1 MGSTFNFQTVD
12 TGLNLGTYN
21 GGYTSVNGS
30 SARTRN
36 ASSVNI
42 SRVSRDLSAGYSQN
56 IDIIQKYLQNGDIA
70 QAMQIYE
77 QMSEEAKVTAQ
88 NYGYTLTD
96 SQISSMVDNA
106 YGNRTG
112 SSFVQ
117 AATQDAKS
125 PFVAGLL
132 QGIPLVGLFAQSYS
146 DAEALSKVT
155 GIETR
160 GVDKAA
166 EYAGSALSG
175 AAVGAVIGQF
185 AIPIPGVGAA
195 IGGVVGG
202 IVGLFQNKA
211 KEAIDKN

>member
-12 TGLNLGTYN
+12 SSLNLGTYN
-21 GGYTSVNGS
+21 GGYTSVGS
-30 SARTRN
+30 ANANSRTRN

-42 SRVSRDLSAGYSQN
+42 SRVSKDLSAGYSQN

-70 QAMQIYE
+70 QAMQVYE

-96 SQISSMVDNA
+96 SQVSSMVDNA
-106 YGNRTG
+106 FGNRTG
-112 SSFVQ
+112 ASFVQ

-132 QGIPLVGLFAQSYS
+132 QGLPIVGLFSQSYS
-146 DAEALSKVT
+146 NAEALAKVT
-155 GIETR
+155 GNQTR
-160 GVDKAA
+160 SVDKVT
-166 EYAGSALSG
+166 EYAGSILSG
-175 AAVGAVIGQF
+175 AAAGFVATGFNPIGA
-185 AIPIPGVGAA
+185 
-195 IGGVVGG
+195 VVGG
-202 IVGLFQNKA
+202 VVGLFQNKI